1 MQSVQRRGVARGGAP
16 ARLVHDE
23 GVRLD
28 GDRLVALYAELGEAG
43 AEAVIC
49 RAMEDLATALADLQR
64 LAQALDLA
72 AMPGRAR
79 LLARV
84 AGDLGMS
91 SLGRVALDAEVC
103 AGRGDLA
110 ALSAVL
116 ARLVRI
122 GDRSL
127 TAVWDLQDRD

>member
-1 MQSVQRRGVARGGAP
+1 MLAW
-16 ARLVHDE
+16 LVHEE

-28 GDRLVALYAELGEAG
+28 GERLGALYAELGEAA

-64 LAQALDLA
+64 LAVCRDLA
-72 AMPGRAR
+72 PMPGRAR
-79 LLARV
+79 MLARV
-84 AGDLGMS
+84 AGDLGMD
-91 SLGRVALDAEVC
+91 SLARVALDAEVC

-110 ALSAVL
+110 ALAAVL

>member
-1 MQSVQRRGVARGGAP
+1 MQSVQRRGAARGAVL
-16 ARLVHDE
+16 AWLVHEE

-28 GDRLVALYAELGEAG
+28 GERLVALYAELGEAG

-64 LAQALDLA
+64 LMVIRDLA
-72 AMPGRAR
+72 EMPGRAR
-79 LLARV
+79 TLARV
-84 AGDLGMS
+84 AGDLGME
-91 SLGRVALDAEVC
+91 SLCRVAMDAAVC
-103 AGRGDLA
+103 AGRGDVA
-110 ALSAVL
+110 ALTAVL

>member
-1 MQSVQRRGVARGGAP
+1 MQSVQRRIAARDAAP
-16 ARLVHDE
+16 AQLVHDE
-23 GVRLD
+23 KVRLD
-28 GDRLVALYAELGEAG
+28 GDRLVALYGELGEAG

-49 RAMEDLATALADLQR
+49 RAIEDLATALADLQR
-64 LAQALDLA
+64 LAVACDLA
-72 AMPGRAR
+72 PMPGRAR
-79 LLARV
+79 LLARI
-84 AGDLGMS
+84 AEDIGMA
-91 SLGRVALDAEVC
+91 SLSRVALDAAVC

-110 ALSAVL
+110 ALAAVL